1 MKNIRYYLYWGL
13 DALTGGKKRKHYDEI
28 AKIYHQKGDY
38 NSIISKRLDDILEY
52 ACQKTSFYRNFNPKN
67 IKSFPIISKK
77 DVNENYNSFF
87 SEDYVDKKDSLRVMT
102 TSGSTGITFRIYQN
116 PEKVLRNKMD
126 ILFFYHIANY
136 DIGDRMYSLRIWTNI
151 NRKSQ
156 LSSFKENFK
165 MYDTSD
171 LSKEGILSLEKI
183 MRQDRGTKVLSG
195 YASSFA
201 ELVNNMNEKS
211 RSEAKKWK
219 VKSIISMAEELV
231 LHTKRDLIDIFKCPV
246 VSRYSNQEMGMFA
259 QQPASGEDYFLTNEA
274 SYLFEFLKLDSDEE
288 AQEDELA
295 RIVITD
301 LFNKAVPLIR
311 YETGDLC
318 TFGIRNNRKYL
329 KTIQGRTN
337 DLLKNSDGELLPPY
351 VIIYVLWH
359 FKNIIQFQLIQEN
372 LHLVHLKLI
381 HKFEN
386 KNEVFKKIENMLLNI
401 FGNQTTIKIE
411 EVTEIPVE
419 KTGKRKFII
428 SKIWQNK
435 L

>member
-1 MKNIRYYLYWGL
+1 MKNIRYYLYWGM
-13 DALTGGKKRKHYDEI
+13 DYLTGGSKRKHYSEI
-28 AKIYHQKGDY
+28 AKIYNQEGDY
-38 NSIISKRLDDILEY
+38 EAIKTKRLNEILNY
-52 ACQKTSFYRNFNPKN
+52 ACKKTSFYKSFDPSNL
-67 IKSFPIISKK
+67 KSFPIISKK
-77 DVNENYNSFF
+77 DVNENYDSFF

-151 NRKSQ
+151 NRKNWF
-156 LSSFKENFK
+156 SSFKENFR
-165 MYDTSD
+165 MYDTSS

-183 MRQDRGTKVLSG
+183 MKQDKDIKVLSG

-201 ELVNNMNEKS
+201 ELVNNMDEKS
-211 RSEAKKWK
+211 RSEANKWK
-219 VKSIISMAEELV
+219 VKSIISMAEELL
-231 LHTKRDLIDIFKCPV
+231 LHTKRELIDIFKCPV

-259 QQPASGEDYFLTNEA
+259 QQPATGEDYFLTNEA
-274 SYLFEFLKLDSDEE
+274 SYNFEFLKLDSDEE

-318 TFGIRNNRKYL
+318 TFGVKNNRKYI
-329 KTIQGRTN
+329 KTIQGRAN
-337 DLLKNSDGELLPPY
+337 DLLKNNNGGLLPPY

-359 FKNIIQFQLIQEN
+359 FKNITQFQLIQEN
-372 LHLVHLKLI
+372 LHLVHLRLV

-386 KNEVFKKIENMLLNI
+386 KYETFKKIENMLLDV

-411 EVTEIPVE
+411 EVDEIPVE

-428 SKIWQNK
+428 SKV
-435 L
+435 

>member
-1 MKNIRYYLYWGL
+1 MKNIRYYLYWGM
-13 DALTGGKKRKHYDEI
+13 DYLTGGSKRKHYSEI
-28 AKIYHQKGDY
+28 AKIYNQEGDY
-38 NSIISKRLDDILEY
+38 EAIKTKRLNEILDY
-52 ACQKTSFYRNFNPKN
+52 ACKKTSFYKSFDPNNL
-67 IKSFPIISKK
+67 KSFPIISKK
-77 DVNENYNSFF
+77 DINENYDSFF
-87 SEDYVDKKDSLRVMT
+87 SEDYIDKKDSLRVMT

-151 NRKSQ
+151 NRKNWF
-156 LSSFKENFK
+156 SSFKENFR
-165 MYDTSD
+165 MYDTSS

-183 MRQDRGTKVLSG
+183 MKQDKDIKVLSG

-201 ELVNNMNEKS
+201 ELVNNMDEKS
-211 RSEAKKWK
+211 RSEANKWK
-219 VKSIISMAEELV
+219 VKSIISMAEELL
-231 LHTKRDLIDIFKCPV
+231 LHTKRELIDIFKCPV

-259 QQPASGEDYFLTNEA
+259 QQPATGEDYFLTNEA
-274 SYLFEFLKLDSDEE
+274 SYNFEFLKLDSDEE

-318 TFGIRNNRKYL
+318 TFGVKNNRKYI
-329 KTIQGRTN
+329 KTIQGRAN
-337 DLLKNSDGELLPPY
+337 DLLKNNNGGLLPPY

-359 FKNIIQFQLIQEN
+359 FKNITQFQLIQEN
-372 LHLVHLKLI
+372 LHLVHLRLV

-386 KNEVFKKIENMLLNI
+386 KYETFKKIENMLLDV

-411 EVTEIPVE
+411 EVDEIPVE

-428 SKIWQNK
+428 SKV
-435 L
+435 

>member
-1 MKNIRYYLYWGL
+1 MKNVRYYLYWGI
-13 DALTGGKKRKHYDEI
+13 DYLTGGSKRKHYNEI
-28 AKIYHQKGDY
+28 AKIYNQKGDY
-38 NSIISKRLDDILEY
+38 EAIKAKRLSEILTY
-52 ACQKTSFYRNFNPKN
+52 ACKKTSFYKSFNPN
-67 IKSFPIISKK
+67 NLKSFPIISKK
-77 DVNENYNSFF
+77 DVNENYDSFF
-87 SEDYVDKKDSLRVMT
+87 SEDYADKKDSLRVMT

-151 NRKSQ
+151 NRKNWFS
-156 LSSFKENFK
+156 LFKENFR
-165 MYDTSD
+165 MYDTSN

-183 MRQDRGTKVLSG
+183 MKQDKGVKVLSG

-201 ELVNNMNEKS
+201 ELVNNMDKKS
-211 RSEAKKWK
+211 RSGAKKWK
-219 VKSIISMAEELV
+219 IKSIISMAEELL
-231 LHTKRDLIDIFKCPV
+231 LHTKKELIDIFKCPV

-274 SYLFEFLKLDSDEE
+274 SYHFEFLKLDSDEE

-318 TFGIRNNRKYL
+318 TFGIKNNRKYI
-329 KTIQGRTN
+329 KTIQGRAN
-337 DLLKNSDGELLPPY
+337 DLLKNNNGELLPPY
-351 VIIYVLWH
+351 LIIYVLWH
-359 FKNIIQFQLIQEN
+359 FKSIVQFQLIQEN
-372 LHLVHLKLI
+372 LHLVHLKLV

-386 KNEVFKKIENMLLNI
+386 KNEIFKQIENRLLDV

-411 EVTEIPVE
+411 EVSEIPVE

-428 SKIWQNK
+428 SKV
-435 L
+435 

>member
-38 NSIISKRLDDILEY
+38 SSIISKRLDDILEY
-52 ACQKTSFYRNFNPKN
+52 ACQKTSFYKNFDPKN

-87 SEDYVDKKDSLRVMT
+87 SEDYVNKKDSLRVMT
-102 TSGSTGITFRIYQN
+102 TSGSTGATFRIYQN

-136 DIGDRMYSLRIWTNI
+136 DVGDRMYSLRIWTNI
-151 NRKSQ
+151 NRKSWLTQ
-156 LSSFKENFK
+156 LKENFR
-165 MYDTSD
+165 MYDTSS
-171 LSKEGILSLEKI
+171 LSKEGVLQLEKI
-183 MRQDRGTKVLSG
+183 AIQDRNIKVLSG
-195 YASSFA
+195 YASTFA
-201 ELVNNMNEKS
+201 ELVKNLDNQSRKKS
-211 RSEAKKWK
+211 KEWK
-219 VKSIISMAEELV
+219 VKSIISMAEEL
-231 LHTKRDLIDIFKCPV
+231 LIHTKQELIDIFNCPV

-274 SYLFEFLKLDSDEE
+274 SYHFEFLKLDSDEE

-301 LFNKAVPLIR
+301 LFNKSVPLIR

-318 TFGIRNNRKYL
+318 TFGIKNNRKYIKVL
-329 KTIQGRTN
+329 QGRAN
-337 DLLKNSDGELLPPY
+337 DLLKTNDGKLLPPY
-351 VIIYVLWH
+351 LIIYTLWH
-359 FKNIIQFQLIQEN
+359 FKNIVQFQLIQEN
-372 LHLVHLKLI
+372 LNLIRLKLVHQFDNKNKTFKQIEEKLI
-381 HKFEN
+381 NVFGKETTVEID
-386 KNEVFKKIENMLLNI
+386 EVL
-401 FGNQTTIKIE
+401 
-411 EVTEIPVE
+411 EIPTE

-428 SKIWQNK
+428 SNV
-435 L
+435 